1 MSMDIQR
8 EIDYSNNVVLF
19 KMLYQR
25 GNWTWTK
32 LAVSMEVTRYKFI

>member
-1 MSMDIQR
+1 MPVDIQR
-8 EIDYSNNVVLF
+8 EIDYSNVVLL

-25 GNWTWTK
+25 TWPK

>member
-8 EIDYSNNVVLF
+8 EIDYSNVVLL

-25 GNWTWTK
+25 GKWTWTK